1 MTPSE
6 VVIDF
11 ETVSKADLAKTGAFA
26 YAQDKTTRVLC
37 MAWRMADGAAE
48 GVWQPGEPF
57 PALVATAARE
67 GRLVA
72 HNAAFEFAIW
82 RYVLRRDLPDLPDLS
97 PGRISC
103 TMARAACAGYPLAL
117 ADVAEAM
124 GLEAQKDP
132 AGKRLIQAARRHYER
147 TGSAEPPPEMLAYAL
162 QDVKVEAEL
171 HRKLPPLPERERRIY
186 LLDAEI
192 NARGIGLDVASAEAI
207 KRMVEAEA
215 AEAREAL
222 SQLTGG
228 VVNSVSEVAKMLAW
242 LRGHG
247 LPDMPDLRAETVAKV
262 LKSPPPSASE
272 AALRVL
278 ELRADAAG
286 SAVKKIDAM
295 LACVSPD
302 GRMRGLLQYYGAV
315 ATGRWAGRLVQPQ
328 NLPRP
333 EMDVDPED
341 FQRLPREGIKAVY
354 GRDLLGAAKSS
365 LRRLLWA
372 APGKVLVRA
381 DLSAIEAR
389 LVFWLAGENRAL
401 QLYREKAD
409 IYCEMASKVFG
420 RPITKADKEERFIGK
435 VLTLGAGYGLGYRKL
450 QATLEALGGR
460 APDDLTA
467 QRYVE
472 SYRTAWPRVVAAWR
486 ELEQAAMRAYSAMGR
501 PVEALAGRVAFR
513 CDGSTMRVRLPSGR
527 VLSWHGVEWNP
538 EEQNLIAGRAVASS
552 AERGAFQRLYG
563 GALLERITQATARDV
578 MADAMLAAEANGMP
592 VVLTVHDEIVCEVPE
607 NSGAAAVK
615 TLLDVMRTPPAWAGG
630 LPLDA
635 EAECER
641 RYGK

>member
-1 MTPSE
+1 VTPSE